1 MTANFKAMINRAVSE
16 PKGRELYDILRNIWD
31 DEEFIA
37 LNLNTM
43 DTPEKKQK
51 LIGYIRQ
58 HDITSPSDVNI
69 LVDDIDDGL
78 EPEFEECE

>member
-1 MTANFKAMINRAVSE
+1 MTVNFEVMISKAVSK

-51 LIGYIRQ
+51 LIECIRQ
-58 HDITSPSDVNI
+58 HNITNPSDVNI

-78 EPEFEECE
+78 EPEFEV

>member
-1 MTANFKAMINRAVSE
+1 MTVNFEAMISKAVSE

-43 DTPEKKQK
+43 DTPEKNK
-51 LIGYIRQ
+51 
-58 HDITSPSDVNI
+58 N
-69 LVDDIDDGL
+69 
-78 EPEFEECE
+78 

>member
-43 DTPEKKQK
+43 DTPEKNK
-51 LIGYIRQ
+51 
-58 HDITSPSDVNI
+58 S
-69 LVDDIDDGL
+69 
-78 EPEFEECE
+78 